1 VTELN
6 RDEQQVA
13 AFLADLA
20 DDPDAPPSQVTVQS
34 VLAAARAQ
42 AGNRDP
48 AYPVPL
54 ADAAAGDVDEPA
66 DGVPTV
72 RAPDAPPKGGDVHGG
87 DVHGGDVHGG
97 DDHGGDVHGGDD
109 HGGDDHGDDQG
120 GRSGGTVLDGRSR
133 FQGRRRT
140 VIVGLLA
147 AAAVVAVGAVVVPL
161 VIRSQ
166 DSVTSAS
173 SATAAETAPSGPG
186 SPEVA
191 ASAQDAA
198 GGAGATSA
206 ASGHSASRA
215 APVPAASVPATST
228 AADQHLPLASADGA
242 TSAAAPVVPPG
253 VEPFSACSWPP
264 LTGGEVT
271 ALTRALPTGRFGA
284 QRTLTGGCTAHPVA
298 GAQFAG
304 KAGAPVI
311 VRISRAEVG
320 ACARGTSEGSATEA
334 GSRCMPKGA
343 GQYLVTDPS
352 GAPIAYAYGN
362 GLEVAVGPDLSPTGA
377 LPGSPLTP
385 KQSLTPE
392 QLLAAAAAV
401 LGAAR

>member
-48 AYPVPL
+48 AYTVPL

-72 RAPDAPPKGGDVHGG
+72 RAPDAPPK
-87 DVHGGDVHGG
+87 
-97 DDHGGDVHGGDD
+97 GGDVHGGDD

-198 GGAGATSA
+198 GGAGTTSA

-228 AADQHLPLASADGA
+228 AADQHLPLASAGGA

-253 VEPFSACSWPP
+253 AEPFSACSWPP
-264 LTGGEVT
+264 LTAGEVT

-334 GSRCMPKGA
+334 GSRCVPKGA

>member
-48 AYPVPL
+48 AYTVPL

-97 DDHGGDVHGGDD
+97 DQD
-109 HGGDDHGDDQG
+109 

-191 ASAQDAA
+191 PSAQDAA

-264 LTGGEVT
+264 LTAGEVT

-320 ACARGTSEGSATEA
+320 ACARGTSEVSATEA
-334 GSRCMPKGA
+334 GSRCVPKGA

-377 LPGSPLTP
+377 LPRSPHTP
-385 KQSLTPE
+385 KISLPPE
-392 QLLAAAAAV
+392 LLVGAPAAV

>member
-87 DVHGGDVHGG
+87 N
-97 DDHGGDVHGGDD
+97 D

-264 LTGGEVT
+264 LTAGEVT

>member
-1 VTELN
+1 MTELN

-48 AYPVPL
+48 AYTVPL

-72 RAPDAPPKGGDVHGG
+72 RAPDAPPK
-87 DVHGGDVHGG
+87 
-97 DDHGGDVHGGDD
+97 GGDVHGGDD

-173 SATAAETAPSGPG
+173 SAAAAETAPSGPG

-228 AADQHLPLASADGA
+228 AADQHLPLASAGGA

-253 VEPFSACSWPP
+253 AEPFSACSWPP
-264 LTGGEVT
+264 LTAGEVT

>member
-87 DVHGGDVHGG
+87 N
-97 DDHGGDVHGGDD
+97 D

-264 LTGGEVT
+264 LTAGEVT
-271 ALTRALPTGRFGA
+271 ALTRAVPTGRFGA

>member
-48 AYPVPL
+48 AYTVPL

-87 DVHGGDVHGG
+87 N
-97 DDHGGDVHGGDD
+97 D

-264 LTGGEVT
+264 LTAGEVT

>member
-1 VTELN
+1 MTELN

-48 AYPVPL
+48 AYTVPL

-97 DDHGGDVHGGDD
+97 DVHGGDQD
-109 HGGDDHGDDQG
+109 

-191 ASAQDAA
+191 PSAQDAA

-215 APVPAASVPATST
+215 APVPAASVLATST
-228 AADQHLPLASADGA
+228 AADQHLPLASAGGA

-253 VEPFSACSWPP
+253 AEPFSACSWPP
-264 LTGGEVT
+264 LTAGEVT

-320 ACARGTSEGSATEA
+320 ACARGTSEVSATEA
-334 GSRCMPKGA
+334 GSRCVPKGA

-362 GLEVAVGPDLSPTGA
+362 GLEVAVGPDLSTTGA
-377 LPGSPLTP
+377 LPRSPLTP

>member
-1 VTELN
+1 MTELN

-87 DVHGGDVHGG
+87 N
-97 DDHGGDVHGGDD
+97 D

-198 GGAGATSA
+198 GGAGTTSA

-228 AADQHLPLASADGA
+228 AADQHLPLASAGGA

-253 VEPFSACSWPP
+253 AEPFSACSWPP
-264 LTGGEVT
+264 LTAGEVT

>member
-48 AYPVPL
+48 AYTVPL

-97 DDHGGDVHGGDD
+97 DVHGGDQD
-109 HGGDDHGDDQG
+109 

-147 AAAVVAVGAVVVPL
+147 AAAVVAVGVVVVPL

-191 ASAQDAA
+191 PSAQDAA

-264 LTGGEVT
+264 LTAGEVT

-284 QRTLTGGCTAHPVA
+284 QRKLTGGCTAHPVA

-320 ACARGTSEGSATEA
+320 ACARGTSEVSATEA
-334 GSRCMPKGA
+334 GSRCVPKGA

-377 LPGSPLTP
+377 LPRSPLTP

>member
-1 VTELN
+1 MTELN

-87 DVHGGDVHGG
+87 N
-97 DDHGGDVHGGDD
+97 D

-198 GGAGATSA
+198 GGTGATSA

-264 LTGGEVT
+264 LTAGEVT

-362 GLEVAVGPDLSPTGA
+362 GLEVAVWPDLSPTGA

>member
-6 RDEQQVA
+6 RDEQQAA
-13 AFLADLA
+13 AFLAELA

-48 AYPVPL
+48 AYTVPL
-54 ADAAAGDVDEPA
+54 ADAAAA
-66 DGVPTV
+66 DHTS
-72 RAPDAPPKGGDVHGG
+72 
-87 DVHGGDVHGG
+87 
-97 DDHGGDVHGGDD
+97 DDHNSD
-109 HGGDDHGDDQG
+109 DDHGDDQG
-120 GRSGGTVLDGRSR
+120 GRSGGTVLDGRGR

-147 AAAVVAVGAVVVPL
+147 VAAVVAVGAVVVPL

-173 SATAAETAPSGPG
+173 SATGAETAPSGPG

-198 GGAGATSA
+198 SGAGATSA

-215 APVPAASVPATST
+215 APVPATST

-253 VEPFSACSWPP
+253 AEPLLACSWPP
-264 LTGGEVT
+264 LTAREVT
-271 ALTRALPTGRFGA
+271 ALTRALPTGGFGA
-284 QRTLTGGCTAHPVA
+284 QRDLTGGCTAHPVA

-334 GSRCMPKGA
+334 GSRCVPKGT

-352 GAPIAYAYGN
+352 GTPTAYAYGN
-362 GLEVAVGPDLSPTGA
+362 GLEVVVGPDLSPTGA

>member
-1 VTELN
+1 MTELN

-48 AYPVPL
+48 AYTVPL

-87 DVHGGDVHGG
+87 DVHGDVHGG
-97 DDHGGDVHGGDD
+97 
-109 HGGDDHGDDQG
+109 DQG

-198 GGAGATSA
+198 GGAGTTSA

-253 VEPFSACSWPP
+253 AEPFSACSWPP
-264 LTGGEVT
+264 LTAGEVT

-298 GAQFAG
+298 GAQFAD

>member
-1 VTELN
+1 MTELN

-54 ADAAAGDVDEPA
+54 ADAAAANVDEPA

-87 DVHGGDVHGG
+87 N
-97 DDHGGDVHGGDD
+97 D

-198 GGAGATSA
+198 GGAGTTSA

-264 LTGGEVT
+264 LTAGEVT

>member
-1 VTELN
+1 MTELN

-87 DVHGGDVHGG
+87 N
-97 DDHGGDVHGGDD
+97 D

-228 AADQHLPLASADGA
+228 AADQHLPLASAGGA

-264 LTGGEVT
+264 LTAGEVT

-298 GAQFAG
+298 GAQFAD

-320 ACARGTSEGSATEA
+320 ARARGTSEGSATEA
-334 GSRCMPKGA
+334 GSRCVPKGA

>member
-1 VTELN
+1 MTELN

-72 RAPDAPPKGGDVHGG
+72 RAPDAPPKGGDV
-87 DVHGGDVHGG
+87 
-97 DDHGGDVHGGDD
+97 

-264 LTGGEVT
+264 LTAGEVT

>member
-87 DVHGGDVHGG
+87 N
-97 DDHGGDVHGGDD
+97 D

-198 GGAGATSA
+198 GGAGTTSA

-264 LTGGEVT
+264 LTAGEVT

>member
-1 VTELN
+1 MTELN

-34 VLAAARAQ
+34 VLAAARAH

-87 DVHGGDVHGG
+87 N
-97 DDHGGDVHGGDD
+97 D

-264 LTGGEVT
+264 LTAGEVT